1 MTDTLPWTASLQAG
15 EFGQARAR
23 AARDGADPLL
33 LAALEDLDALSGA
46 IRARSY
52 AQARRLLVRYQ
63 DTARETPLADHFDP
77 SGLDAAMGALEA
89 NEGPARPTEV
99 AQLREQL
106 APAFA
111 HPLTQAEAL
120 NALGVLHALR
130 EEHADARAAFGEALT
145 RDPQHYRALTNLGN
159 LLLEDGDLD
168 GAEAA
173 YRRALELNR
182 DYPGAH
188 HNLAVVLRK
197 RRRVGESIRALKTSQ
212 RLAMR
217 QSRQQGQDE
226 FKQVMGRMKVKA
238 NPRSVQVTVGVA
250 LAAVLY
256 LALRGFHF

>member
-23 AARDGADPLL
+23 AAREGADPLL
-33 LAALEDLDALSGA
+33 LAALEDLDALSAA

-52 AQARRLLVRYQ
+52 AQATRLLARYQ
-63 DTARETPLADHFDP
+63 ETAHQTPLADHFDA
-77 SGLDAAMGALEA
+77 SGLEAAVGALAA
-89 NEGPARPTEV
+89 NETAPRATEV
-99 AQLREQL
+99 ADLRARL
-106 APAFA
+106 APALA

-120 NALGVLHALR
+120 NLIGVLHALR
-130 EEHADARAAFGEALT
+130 DEPQEARTAFEEALAQ
-145 RDPQHYRALTNLGN
+145 DPQHYRALTNLGN
-159 LLLEDGDLD
+159 LLLESGDLN

-173 YRRALELNR
+173 YRRALELNKE
-182 DYPGAH
+182 YPGAH

-197 RRRVGESIRALKTSQ
+197 RRKVGESIRALKTSQ

-226 FKQVMGRMKVKA
+226 FKQVVGRMKL

-256 LALRGFHF
+256 FALKGFHF